1 MDTRQKRLILVFT
14 DSLLIILSLII
25 SFLIQFGQMPSMY
38 IDSYYSIF
46 IIFGLIKLSTF
57 YFSGLYNRIWRYASI
72 SDLFNIFKAIVI
84 SSFVIITYIYF
95 LQHKFPRSVMAM
107 DMFITFF
114 LIGTSRLVL
123 RLRYEYLQR
132 KEYNAV
138 QKKILIFGAGDAGDM
153 IIREMIKH
161 PELGYQP
168 VGILDD
174 DKDKKNMKI
183 HNLKVLGGK
192 ENIEDVISESGA
204 EEIIIA
210 IPSATGPQIKSIID
224 ACTNASV
231 KFKTV
236 PGVYDLIDENV
247 YVSQIRD
254 VKIEDLLGRDEVDL
268 NIHEIKNYIEDKTIL
283 ITGAGGSIGSQIAR
297 EVARFKPKK
306 LILLG
311 RGEYSIYKLGNEF
324 AEKFSSQNRELIIT
338 DVTDRLKIFDIFSK
352 RKIDIVFHAAAH
364 KHVPLM
370 ESHPDEA
377 VKNNILGTKN
387 VADAADKYGVKT
399 FVLIS
404 TDKAVNP
411 TSVMGATKRV
421 AEMIIQAK
429 TNVSKTKFVAVRF
442 GNVLGSR
449 GSVIPLFKKQIEQ
462 GGPVTVTH
470 PEMTRY
476 FMTIPEAAKL
486 VIQAS
491 AMANGGEIF
500 ILDMGAPVKI
510 YDLARDIIKLSGFE
524 PDIDIKIEFTG
535 LRPGEKLYEE
545 ILTAEEGTKK
555 TYHKKIYTA
564 KKQEINIELVEN
576 AVTEFERLARIN
588 NPVKIKEKL
597 IVATGTYKPEILD
610 RRKTPRIDK

>member
-1 MDTRQKRLILVFT
+1 MDTKQKRLILVFT
-14 DSLLIILSLII
+14 DSLLIVFSLFI
-25 SFLIQFGQMPSMY
+25 SFLIQFDWQMPMMY

-46 IIFGLIKLSTF
+46 VIFGCIKLVTF

-84 SSFVIITYIYF
+84 SSFIIITYIYF

-114 LIGTSRLVL
+114 FIGTSRLIL

-138 QKKILIFGAGDAGDM
+138 QKNILIYGAGDAGDM
-153 IIREMIKH
+153 IIREMVKH
-161 PELGYQP
+161 PELGYKP

-183 HNLKVLGGK
+183 HNLKVFGGK
-192 ENIEDVISESGA
+192 ENIEDVVNESGA

-210 IPSATGPQIKSIID
+210 IPSATGSQIKSIID

-311 RGEYSIYKLGNEF
+311 RGEHSIYKLGNEF
-324 AEKFSSQNRELIIT
+324 NEKFSQQNRELIIT
-338 DVTDRLKIFDIFSK
+338 DITDRIKIFDIFSK

-399 FVLIS
+399 FVMIS

-421 AEMIIQAK
+421 AEMIIQSKASI
-429 TNVSKTKFVAVRF
+429 SKTKFVAVRF

-462 GGPVTVTH
+462 GGPVTVTD

-510 YDLARDIIKLSGFE
+510 YDLAKDIIKLSGFE
-524 PDIDIKIEFTG
+524 PEVDIKIEFTG

-545 ILTAEEGTKK
+545 ILTAEEGTKN
-555 TYHKKIYTA
+555 TYHKKIFIA
-564 KKQEINIELVEN
+564 KKQEINMELIES

-588 NPVKIKEKL
+588 NPLKIKEKL
-597 IVATGTYKPEILD
+597 VAATGTYKPEILD
-610 RRKTPRIDK
+610 RRKRARS